1 MEISS
6 LLEVDGLRTA
16 GLTVRMQTCHC
27 PMEPPRPKSLRIG
40 STPSGTVFDLPKKKG
55 RLAEVESMMGRP
67 GFWESP
73 NSQELIAELKSLK
86 AIIEPVEAVARRLD
100 DLPILYEL
108 AEEHDDAAARAEAD
122 QERLALAQE
131 VDRVSMMALLS
142 GPNDAKDCYFSI
154 QAGAGGT
161 EACDWAAMLLRMYLR
176 FFERRGYKVEE
187 LASREGDGAGIQ
199 STDLLVK
206 GPYAYGW
213 MSCEAGVHRLV
224 RISPFNAQGKRQ
236 TSFAAVDVLPVFPE
250 SNIELPEK
258 DLDLTYFCRSSGAGG
273 QNVNKVATAVRV
285 RHIPTGLVVECV
297 NERSQAQNKRQ
308 AISVLKSKLEQI
320 EQAKRDS
327 EMAKVYGEK
336 GEIAWGN
343 QIRNYVL
350 DDPRVKDLRTGV
362 EVGNPQKVLDGNL
375 DEFLEAMLR
384 LRAEK
389 RARQG

>member
-1 MEISS
+1 
-6 LLEVDGLRTA
+6 
-16 GLTVRMQTCHC
+16 
-27 PMEPPRPKSLRIG
+27 
-40 STPSGTVFDLPKKKG
+40 
-55 RLAEVESMMGRP
+55 MGRP

>member
-1 MEISS
+1 
-6 LLEVDGLRTA
+6 
-16 GLTVRMQTCHC
+16 
-27 PMEPPRPKSLRIG
+27 
-40 STPSGTVFDLPKKKG
+40 
-55 RLAEVESMMGRP
+55 MMGRP

>member
-1 MEISS
+1 
-6 LLEVDGLRTA
+6 
-16 GLTVRMQTCHC
+16 
-27 PMEPPRPKSLRIG
+27 
-40 STPSGTVFDLPKKKG
+40 
-55 RLAEVESMMGRP
+55 MMGRN

-73 NSQELIAELKSLK
+73 GSQDTIAELKALK
-86 AIIEPVEAVARRLD
+86 SMIEPVESVSRRLE
-100 DLPILYEL
+100 DLSVLYEL
-108 AEEHDDAAARAEAD
+108 AESEKDAAALKEAD
-122 QERLALAQE
+122 DERIALFDE
-131 VDRVSMMALLS
+131 VERVSMMALLS
-142 GPNDAKDCYFSI
+142 GPNDDKDCYFSI

-161 EACDWAAMLLRMYLR
+161 EACDWASMLFRMYLR

-187 LASREGDGAGIQ
+187 IASREGDGAGIQ
-199 STDLLVK
+199 SVDLLVK

-258 DLDLTYFCRSSGAGG
+258 DLDVTFFCRSSGAGG
-273 QNVNKVATAVRV
+273 QNVNKVATAVRI
-285 RHIPTGLVVECV
+285 RHIPSGLVVECV
-297 NERSQAQNKRQ
+297 NERSQGQNKRQ
-308 AISVLKSKLEQI
+308 AISILKSKLEQI

-327 EMAKVYGEK
+327 EMAKIYGEK

-362 EVGNPQKVLDGNL
+362 EAGNPQKVLDGHI
-375 DEFLEAMLR
+375 DAFMEALLR
-384 LRAEK
+384 QRAEK
-389 RARQG
+389 RARQGK